1 MFQVALQYTGSSI
14 ICNSINY
21 CHSLNQFVFRRKIN
35 IRRVH
40 VDHRLVKIIVN
51 LYFFS
56 DSRIKKVIGV

>member
-1 MFQVALQYTGSSI
+1 MIQVALQYTGSSI
-14 ICNSINY
+14 TCNNINY

-35 IRRVH
+35 IRR